1 MTCAGSA
8 AARGVSARP
17 AGAAM
22 FNDDTQVA
30 RLSDADVTVWASAW
44 PVDGSSSLSAQCA
57 TAMTDLSTATP
68 SSAIPQLVIPGPEVA
83 RFLVELNPLHLPS
96 HEVDVVVVGGGVAG
110 LSAAVASATSAD
122 TLVLLKGARGQ
133 SNTSW
138 AQGGMAA
145 VLSPK
150 DSIDSHVADTA
161 RLAGGLGHD
170 DVIRSIVADGPDIVS
185 QWIEWGG
192 EFDRDA
198 SGNLLLAMEGGHSHE
213 RIIHANGDQTGAEI
227 QRLLIARAQLSQR
240 ISVME
245 ETFVLDL
252 IKDEGVVR
260 GVLAWSQQQGFFAV
274 WAGSVILA
282 TGGGGQLYRETTNP
296 KDATMDGVAMAYRA
310 GAEVRGLEFVQF
322 HPTALYVAGMARF
335 LVSET
340 ARGEGGV
347 LRDRNG
353 DAFMQNYHPDAELAP
368 RDVVSRA
375 IVRHLGIVRDSN
387 VWLDMQHLDEAHLRK
402 RFPVINKACVEFG
415 IDMSKEMIPVH
426 PACHYM
432 VGGVRADADGR
443 TTLEALYAC
452 GEVACTG
459 FHGANR
465 MGSNSLLEGAV
476 CGWRA
481 GRHAAEAKRKPS
493 ARAAIQETE
502 RRAHPGLLDL
512 PDLDNAM
519 RSLMWRIVGIERDA
533 PGLAAAR
540 SRLEKWNHL
549 LASRVFSTPEG
560 WVLTN
565 KMLAAR
571 MVTEAASTRFESR
584 GTHYRRDHEGVD
596 DDHWRKDLCFV
607 RPDRAEH
614 SASS

>member
-1 MTCAGSA
+1 MDPCDASMTESA
-8 AARGVSARP
+8 A
-17 AGAAM
+17 
-22 FNDDTQVA
+22 T
-30 RLSDADVTVWASAW
+30 T
-44 PVDGSSSLSAQCA
+44 
-57 TAMTDLSTATP
+57 TST
-68 SSAIPQLVIPGPEVA
+68 IPQLVIPGPEVP

-96 HEVDVVVVGGGVAG
+96 HEVEVLVVGGGVAG
-110 LSAAVASATSAD
+110 LSAAVGAAESVD

-133 SNTSW
+133 SNTAW

-145 VLSPK
+145 VLGAG
-150 DSIDSHVADTA
+150 DSIEDHVADTL
-161 RLAGGLGHD
+161 RLGGGLAHEQ
-170 DVIRSIVADGPDIVS
+170 VIRSIVADGPPLVAR
-185 QWIEWGG
+185 WLEWGG

-198 SGNLLLAMEGGHSHE
+198 TGALRLAMEGGHSHE
-213 RIIHANGDQTGAEI
+213 RIIHAHGDQTGVEI
-227 QRLLIARAQLSQR
+227 QRLLIARAALQQR
-240 ISVME
+240 LSVME
-245 ETFVLDL
+245 QTFVLDL

-260 GVLAWSQQQGFFAV
+260 GVVAWSQQQGFFTV

-296 KDATMDGVAMAYRA
+296 KDATDDGVAMAYRA

-353 DAFMQNYHPDAELAP
+353 DAFMKDYHPDAELAP

-375 IVRHLGIVRDSN
+375 IVRHLGKVRDSN
-387 VWLDMQHLDEAHLRK
+387 VWLDMRHLDGAHLRE
-402 RFPVINKACVEFG
+402 RFPVINRACEDFG
-415 IDMSKEMIPVH
+415 IDMSTEMIPVH

-443 TTLEALYAC
+443 TSLEALYAC

-481 GRHAAEAKRKPS
+481 GRDAAASGRRPE

-502 RRAHPGLLDL
+502 RRAHAGLIDL

-519 RSLMWRIVGIERDA
+519 RSLMWRLVGIERDA
-533 PGLAAAR
+533 SGLAGAR

-549 LASRVFSTPEG
+549 LASRVFSSPEG

-565 KMLAAR
+565 KILAAR
-571 MVTEAASTRFESR
+571 MVAEAASQRFESR
-584 GTHYRRDHEGVD
+584 GTHFRRDQPEVD
-596 DDHWRKDLCFV
+596 DEHWRKDLCIV
-607 RPDRAEH
+607 RPDRA
-614 SASS
+614 